1 MNESDREVSRILLN
15 FETVIEDHTVYL
27 NELENLIVFPEPDI
41 EKATRLIRKMRRVRR
56 EISQGLDIIA
66 KNIDN
71 VSDLKIKEEA
81 LGLVNYLI
89 IVGFKDEKDM
99 LNTLNNY
106 LKSKGIDLQLD
117 KDIEQITSII
127 NRISHLNF

>member
-27 NELENLIVFPEPDI
+27 NELENLIVFPEPDV

-56 EISQGLDIIA
+56 ELSQGLDIIA

-81 LGLVNYLI
+81 LGLVNYLV

-99 LNTLNNY
+99 LTTLNNY

>member
-15 FETVIEDHTVYL
+15 FETVIEDHTAYL

-56 EISQGLDIIA
+56 ELSQGLDIIT

-81 LGLVNYLI
+81 LGLVNYLV
-89 IVGFKDEKDM
+89 IVGLKDEKDM
-99 LNTLNNY
+99 LTTLNNY
-106 LKSKGIDLQLD
+106 LKGKGIDLQLD